1 MRHREIAA
9 MLAILFGMLFFATL
23 WIGAWNIYH
32 GGSWMEIPVFFSC
45 GIFGMLAVVCG
56 SSATDGGQ
64 S

>member
-32 GGSWMEIPVFFSC
+32 GEPWMEIPVFLTC
-45 GIFGMLAVVCG
+45 AAFGVLVVVYG
-56 SSATDGGQ
+56 SIASEEKP
-64 S
+64 